1 MEFEFRHIPKT
12 AGSSIEKALKNA
24 GVNVGINAERSGRC
38 QWHETARV
46 NPNAQTW
53 CVVREPLE
61 RFVSEHKWQS
71 DTTRHGSMWNG
82 FRECTVNAL
91 NDHVRQAYEM
101 KLHQTSEGHCHYK
114 PQSEYDCD
122 IKLYFATINTD
133 FPKFAH
139 DMLGLENMTL
149 DERVN
154 DMTNKCKLTVDDLT
168 EDSKSKLREIY
179 AEDVK
184 MYDKMRG

>member
-1 MEFEFRHIPKT
+1 
-12 AGSSIEKALKNA
+12 
-24 GVNVGINAERSGRC
+24 
-38 QWHETARV
+38 
-46 NPNAQTW
+46 
-53 CVVREPLE
+53 
-61 RFVSEHKWQS
+61 
-71 DTTRHGSMWNG
+71 MWNG
-82 FRECTVNAL
+82 FRECSVNAL

-122 IKLYFATINTD
+122 IKLDFATINTD

-168 EDSKSKLREIY
+168 EDSKSKLREMY